1 MRILIDECLSP
12 ALVEVA
18 HDAGFEAYHVAHRGW
33 SRLKDTALVKR
44 AVEGGLTFM
53 TNNRD
58 DFVDLVKKVDL
69 HAGLIVIVPNVPR
82 DRQKALFRIALLAAA
97 TLPDTT
103 NTVIEIDE
111 DGVARAYELPGM

>member
-1 MRILIDECLSP
+1 
-12 ALVEVA
+12 
-18 HDAGFEAYHVAHRGW
+18 
-33 SRLKDTALVKR
+33 
-44 AVEGGLTFM
+44 M
-53 TNNRD
+53 TNNRG

-82 DRQKALFRIALLAAA
+82 DRQKALFRIALQAAS

-111 DGVARAYELPGM
+111 GGIAKAYKLP